1 MHLCHVAF
9 DEAAFCC
16 KAKVQHVIKKKEE
29 KKEVLPGKWHRVCDT
44 AESFQSETHHIS
56 W

>member
-29 KKEVLPGKWHRVCDT
+29 KKEVLPGK
-44 AESFQSETHHIS
+44 
-56 W
+56 

>member
-16 KAKVQHVIKKKEE
+16 KAKVQRVIKFGGGGGVKKEE
-29 KKEVLPGKWHRVCDT
+29 KKVGKNVKLRGCLNGL
-44 AESFQSETHHIS
+44 FP
-56 W
+56 